1 MTEFYDKRPILGT
14 KGFGEGVQV
23 RGVQELQEFGSSGA
37 PDRQR
42 WATVIPKDEVRF
54 LLAIFYSSTA

>member
-1 MTEFYDKRPILGT
+1 MKAEPLLML
-14 KGFGEGVQV
+14 KGKAREE
-23 RGVQELQEFGSSGA
+23 GVQELQEFGSLGA

-42 WATVIPKDEVRF
+42 WATVIPKGGVRL